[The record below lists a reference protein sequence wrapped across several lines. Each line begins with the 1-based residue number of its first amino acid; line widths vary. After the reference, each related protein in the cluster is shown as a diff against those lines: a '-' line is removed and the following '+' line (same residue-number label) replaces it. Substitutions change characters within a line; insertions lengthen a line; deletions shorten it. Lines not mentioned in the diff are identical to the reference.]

1 MSMELKGKGI
11 FIWQI
16 PNCEDGDVEKIADLA
31 QEAHLSHVLIKIA
44 DTKYRYQIYEGEDK
58 APPLVDA
65 LRERQ
70 ISVWGWQYV
79 KGDDPIGEADQ
90 AIKRVKQFNLD
101 GFVIDAESEYKK
113 EGKAN
118 AARRYMMRLR
128 ESLPNT
134 PIALS
139 SYRYPSIHGQIPW
152 SEFLKGCDY
161 NMPQVYWMKA
171 DNPGEQ
177 LRHCVRQFS
186 ELEPFRPVIPTG
198 AAFRERGWEPTP
210 EEVLEFLE
218 TAQDLNLSAA
228 NFYSW
233 DSSREHLPEVWDL
246 IRDYSWSSNRI
257 ITDIATQ
264 FIRAL
269 NTRRPEV
276 VSALYK
282 PRAVHVTAA
291 RTIQGEHALRA
302 WYQSLFTQLLPDAIF
317 KLSGF
322 TSSGSARHL
331 TWTAVSEKGEVHNG
345 RDTLGVIDGKI
356 AYHYSFF
363 SVT

>member
-1 MSMELKGKGI
+1 MELTGKGF

-31 QEAHLSHVLIKIA
+31 KEAQLSHVLIKIA
-44 DTKYRYQIYEGEDK
+44 DTKYRYQIYDGVDK
-58 APPLVDA
+58 APALVDA
-65 LRERQ
+65 LRKRQ
-70 ISVWGWQYV
+70 IAVWGWQYV
-79 KGDDPIGEADQ
+79 KGDDPIGEANQ

-101 GFVIDAESEYKK
+101 GFVIDAEAEYKK
-113 EGKAN
+113 EGKVN

-128 ESLPNT
+128 ESLPDT

-161 NMPQVYWMKA
+161 NMPQVYWMQA

-177 LRHCVRQFS
+177 LRSCVRQFS
-186 ELEPFRPVIPTG
+186 ELEPVRPVIPTG

-210 EEVLEFLE
+210 EEVLEFLD

-228 NFYSW
+228 NLYSW
-233 DSSREHLPEVWDL
+233 DSCREHLPEVWEL
-246 IRDYSWSSNRI
+246 IRDYVWSPTGIS
-257 ITDIATQ
+257 TDIGTR
-264 FIRAL
+264 FIQAL
-269 NTRRPEV
+269 NTRNPEKV
-276 VSALYK
+276 LALYK

-291 RTIQGEHALRA
+291 RTIQGEHALRG
-302 WYQSLFTQLLPDAIF
+302 WYQSLFSQLLPEAIF
-317 KLSGF
+317 KLSVF

-345 RDTLGVIDGKI
+345 RDTLGVIDDKI

>member
-1 MSMELKGKGI
+1 MELKGKGF

-16 PNCEDGDVEKIADLA
+16 PNCEDGNVEKIADLA
-31 QEAHLSHVLIKIA
+31 KEAHLSHVLIKIA
-44 DTKYRYQIYEGEDK
+44 DTKYRYQIYEGVDK
-58 APPLVDA
+58 APPLVEA

-70 ISVWGWQYV
+70 IAVWGWQYV
-79 KGDDPIGEADQ
+79 KGDDPTGEADM
-90 AIKRVKQFNLD
+90 AIRRVKQFKLD
-101 GFVIDAESEYKK
+101 GFVIDAEVEYKK

-128 ESLPNT
+128 DSLPDT

-152 SEFLKGCDY
+152 REFLKGCDY

-177 LRHCVRQFS
+177 LRHCVRQFN
-186 ELEPFRPVIPTG
+186 ELEPVRPVIPTG

-218 TAQDLNLSAA
+218 TAQELNLSAA

-233 DSSREHLPEVWDL
+233 DSCREHLPEVWEV
-246 IRDYSWSSNRI
+246 IRDYNWSPIR
-257 ITDIATQ
+257 TTMDIANEY
-264 FIRAL
+264 IRAL
-269 NTRRPEV
+269 NTRNPEKV
-276 VSALYK
+276 LAMYI

-291 RTIQGEHALRA
+291 RTIQGEQALRA
-302 WYQSLFTQLLPDAIF
+302 WYQSLFRQLLPDAKF
-317 KLSGF
+317 KLSNF
-322 TSSGSARHL
+322 TGSGSSRHL
-331 TWTAVSEKGEVHNG
+331 TWTASSARGEVHNG
-345 RDTLGVIDGKI
+345 RDTLGIIDDKI

-363 SVT
+363 SVK